1 MYASAYATTT
11 PQISLNRTEHV
22 YHGQQPQC
30 PYQPQPYVHPDAA
43 TLSLEEPP
51 HLEAATHAGEA
62 PPAYH
67 AAVHYKTMTS
77 EAYKSLKLSEGSAL
91 YSAKPDSDNTDTP
104 PTYSESISGQEES
117 LVNHDQTKTSIT
129 AL

>member
-1 MYASAYATTT
+1 MNGTQY
-11 PQISLNRTEHV
+11 P
-22 YHGQQPQC
+22 YHGQQPQHL
-30 PYQPQPYVHPDAA
+30 YQPQPYVYPDAA

-67 AAVHYKTMTS
+67 AAVHYETMAP

-91 YSAKPDSDNTDTP
+91 YSAKPDSDNTDAP
-104 PTYSESISGQEES
+104 PTYSEIVSGQGENSAEP
-117 LVNHDQTKTSIT
+117 DQSTAWST